1 VTLVVDESGFSNELE
16 AMFASAGEPAL
27 VSAPITAKVATVA
40 VRKPV
45 RSAERRLISAGY
57 RISPPLC
64 RGDSVAHSTY
74 LKPVRD
80 ISVSVVIATD
90 VRSCGRIERDDQ
102 FEENMWSLGTP
113 GGEIETCPLHSQ
125 FADQPGRDD
134 GNFGGLST
142 MDQQD
147 QLPPR
152 LRGLFGHVAGAQRLV
167 WQMRAFRSIVLP
179 LVDFLSIGVAIFAA
193 QILETGDV
201 GPAVSSV
208 WISVSCVTFAVA
220 LAIGMYGGRWTVAS
234 YSEIRGLVLSFSVA
248 GVAAFAVQRA
258 RGESDVES
266 FMALVVMIACA
277 GSAAVRGLWRAWYE
291 YHQRPRNARRVMVV
305 VDGET
310 GIQLVRGMLLNRRS
324 EFLPVAIIDDDP
336 LHARRSLMGVPVRGK
351 LDEVAAVAAKY
362 AIDAVLVAAPH
373 LPSDKLN
380 VVVDQA
386 RGSRCEVFTV
396 PVPGPADDPLSAPN
410 EIRHLTE
417 FDILQRRQISVD
429 WMAITEYLRGRRV
442 LVTGAGGSIGSELCR
457 QISKADPACL
467 IKLDRD
473 ESALQATQISIDGH
487 GLLTD
492 PTLVVADI
500 RDIQR
505 LHDVFAEFRPEIV
518 FHAAALKHLTL
529 LEMHPSEAV
538 KTNVEG
544 TQNVI
549 DACAEAGVQC
559 FVNVSTDKAADPT
572 SVLGYSKRIGERLT
586 AQHASSSDVGKYVSV
601 RFGNVIGSRG
611 SVIHSFR
618 AQASKG
624 LALTVT
630 HPDVTRFFMTV
641 EEAVLL
647 VIQAGGIG
655 RSGEALIL
663 DMGDPVRIDDL
674 ARRVAEAVQP
684 SVGIV
689 YTGLRP
695 GEKLHEALFGTNEH
709 DLRPEHPLVS
719 HVEVP
724 PLRHDQLARLQRGT
738 EDDIRRAL
746 AELAW
751 HDVVAT
757 LAADPGSAY
766 NVDEYPGKGETSDRS
781 GNHPQPVAVSSR
793 D

>member
-1 VTLVVDESGFSNELE
+1 
-16 AMFASAGEPAL
+16 
-27 VSAPITAKVATVA
+27 
-40 VRKPV
+40 
-45 RSAERRLISAGY
+45 
-57 RISPPLC
+57 
-64 RGDSVAHSTY
+64 
-74 LKPVRD
+74 
-80 ISVSVVIATD
+80 
-90 VRSCGRIERDDQ
+90 
-102 FEENMWSLGTP
+102 
-113 GGEIETCPLHSQ
+113 
-125 FADQPGRDD
+125 
-134 GNFGGLST
+134 

-147 QLPPR
+147 QLQPR
-152 LRGLFGHVAGAQRLV
+152 RYGFVSRAAGLQRLL

-179 LVDFLSIGVAIFAA
+179 IVDFVSITVAVLAA
-193 QILETGDV
+193 QLLETGDV

-208 WISVSCVTFAVA
+208 WISVACVTFAVA
-220 LAIGMYGGRWTVAS
+220 LAIGLYGGRWTVAS
-234 YSEIRGLVLSFSVA
+234 YSEIRGLVVSFTVA
-248 GVAAFAVQRA
+248 GFAAFAVQRA

-266 FMALVVMIACA
+266 FMALVVMISCA

-310 GIQLVRGMLLNRRS
+310 GIQLVRGMLLNRQS

-351 LDEVAAVAAKY
+351 LDEVAAVASRY
-362 AIDAVLVAAPH
+362 GIDAVLVAAPH

-386 RGSRCEVFTV
+386 RGSKCEVYTV

-429 WMAITEYLRGRRV
+429 WTAITAYLRGRRV

-457 QISKADPACL
+457 QIAKADPSSL

-500 RDIQR
+500 RDVAR
-505 LHDVFAEFRPEIV
+505 LQEIFSEFSPEIV

-538 KTNVEG
+538 KTNIEG
-544 TQNVI
+544 TQNII
-549 DACAEAGVQC
+549 DACAAARVQC

-572 SVLGYSKRIGERLT
+572 SVLGYSKRLGERLT
-586 AQHASSSDVGKYVSV
+586 AQHASASDFGKYVSV

-618 AQASKG
+618 AQAAKG

-674 ARRVAEAVQP
+674 ARRVAESVQP

-695 GEKLHEALFGTNEH
+695 GEKLHEALFGTNEL

-719 HVEVP
+719 HVDVP
-724 PLRHDQLARLQRGT
+724 SIRYDELQRLRHGSSD
-738 EDDIRRAL
+738 EIRTVM

-751 HDVVAT
+751 QGVTANEPVRNMESVA
-757 LAADPGSAY
+757 AYAPG
-766 NVDEYPGKGETSDRS
+766 EYPGRAGGTY
-781 GNHPQPVAVSSR
+781 PQPLVVSSR

>member
-1 VTLVVDESGFSNELE
+1 MQQHEKRSRSLPTGLLLV
-16 AMFASAGEPAL
+16 
-27 VSAPITAKVATVA
+27 
-40 VRKPV
+40 
-45 RSAERRLISAGY
+45 
-57 RISPPLC
+57 
-64 RGDSVAHSTY
+64 
-74 LKPVRD
+74 
-80 ISVSVVIATD
+80 
-90 VRSCGRIERDDQ
+90 
-102 FEENMWSLGTP
+102 
-113 GGEIETCPLHSQ
+113 
-125 FADQPGRDD
+125 
-134 GNFGGLST
+134 
-142 MDQQD
+142 
-147 QLPPR
+147 
-152 LRGLFGHVAGAQRLV
+152 AQRFMWGL
-167 WQMRAFRSIVLP
+167 RAFRSVVLP
-179 LVDFLSIGVAIFAA
+179 VVDATSIAIAVAAA
-193 QILETGDV
+193 QMLESGDV

-208 WISVSCVTFAVA
+208 WISVTCVMFAVA

-234 YSEIRGLVLSFSVA
+234 YSEIRGLVISFGVA
-248 GVAAFAVQRA
+248 GLAALAVQRA
-258 RGESDVES
+258 RGEHDVEG
-266 FMALVVMIACA
+266 FMALVVMIGCA
-277 GSAAVRGLWRAWYE
+277 GSAAIRGAWRTWYE

-310 GIQLVRGMLLNRRS
+310 GIQMVRGMLLNRRS
-324 EFLPVAIIDDDP
+324 ELLPVAIIDDDP

-362 AIDAVLVAAPH
+362 GIDAVLVAAPH

-386 RGSRCEVFTV
+386 RGGRCEVFTV
-396 PVPGPADDPLSAPN
+396 PVPGPADDPLSTAN

-429 WMAITEYLRGRRV
+429 WTAITAYLRGRRV

-457 QISKADPACL
+457 QIAKADPACL

-473 ESALQATQISIDGH
+473 ESALQSTQISIEGH

-492 PTLVVADI
+492 PTLIVADI
-500 RDIQR
+500 RDINR
-505 LHDVFAEFRPEIV
+505 LHQIFADHKPEIV

-549 DACAEAGVQC
+549 EACAAAKVHC

-586 AQHASSSDVGKYVSV
+586 AHHASISNEGTYVSV

-618 AQASKG
+618 AQAAKG

-630 HPDVTRFFMTV
+630 HADVTRFFMTV

-663 DMGDPVRIDDL
+663 DMGEPVRIDDL
-674 ARRVAEAVQP
+674 ARRVAESVQP

-695 GEKLHEALFGTNEH
+695 GEKLHEALFGTNEE
-709 DLRPEHPLVS
+709 DLRPVHPLVS
-719 HVEVP
+719 HVSVP
-724 PLRHDQLARLQRGT
+724 SLRHDELDGLHLGT
-738 EDDIRRAL
+738 EDDIRTAL

-751 HDVVAT
+751 QGVAS
-757 LAADPGSAY
+757 AAPGSEPGSQHSEDADSVLPPAISESAVANAFESNAY
-766 NVDEYPGKGETSDRS
+766 SAGAEVGVL
-781 GNHPQPVAVSSR
+781 Q
-793 D
+793 